1 MKLSTIFAA
10 AAALVLATSC
20 GIFGVGNGTQ
30 TPSGSG
36 QASGAALR
44 NLYTQYKTDG
54 KVDMTNINNILNLAA
69 LSQCIGE
76 LKDAGTV
83 DKSDYI
89 KEFATGLILGSNN
102 LVTQTNSTPVVSGLT
117 NLAGINLSSVT
128 TAAAGLL
135 ANGITTANAQAQ
147 QAAAEQA
154 AAQQAAT
161 QQAAAATQ
169 QAAAQTQTA
178 TASTVSAITN
188 AVNTVGAATTEVT
201 QAVSTLSSIFSLFG
215 GK

>member
-1 MKLSTIFAA
+1 MKLNAILAA
-10 AAALVLATSC
+10 AAALLLATSC
-20 GIFGVGNGTQ
+20 GIFGAGNGTQ
-30 TPSGSG
+30 TPTGSG

-54 KVDMTNINNILNLAA
+54 KIDMTNINNILNLAA

-76 LKDAGTV
+76 LKDAGKV
-83 DKSDYI
+83 DKSEYV

-102 LVTQTNSTPVVSGLT
+102 LVNQTNSTPVVGGLT

-135 ANGITTANAQAQ
+135 ANGITTANAAAQ
-147 QAAAEQA
+147 QAAA
-154 AAQQAAT
+154 

-169 QAAAQTQTA
+169 QAATA
-178 TASTVSAITN
+178 TTNTASAITN
-188 AVNTVGAATTEVT
+188 AISTVGAATNEVT
-201 QAVSTLSSIFSLFG
+201 QAVSTLSTIFNLF
-215 GK
+215 K

>member
-1 MKLSTIFAA
+1 MKLNAILAA
-10 AAALVLATSC
+10 AVALLLATSC
-20 GIFGVGNGTQ
+20 GIFGAGNGTQ
-30 TPSGSG
+30 TPTGSG

-54 KVDMTNINNILNLAA
+54 KIDMTNINNILNLAA

-76 LKDAGTV
+76 LKDAGKV
-83 DKSDYI
+83 DKSEYV

-102 LVTQTNSTPVVSGLT
+102 LVNQTNSTPVVGGLT

-135 ANGITTANAQAQ
+135 ANGITTANAAAQ
-147 QAAAEQA
+147 QAAT
-154 AAQQAAT
+154 QQAAT

-169 QAAAQTQTA
+169 QAATA
-178 TASTVSAITN
+178 TTNTASAITN
-188 AVNTVGAATTEVT
+188 AISTVGAATNEVT
-201 QAVSTLSSIFSLFG
+201 QAVSTLSTIFNLF
-215 GK
+215 K

>member
-1 MKLSTIFAA
+1 MKLNAILAA
-10 AAALVLATSC
+10 AAALLLATSC
-20 GIFGVGNGTQ
+20 GIFGAGNGTQ
-30 TPSGSG
+30 TPTGSG

-54 KVDMTNINNILNLAA
+54 KIDMTNINNILNLAA

-76 LKDAGTV
+76 LKDAGKV
-83 DKSDYI
+83 DKSEYV

-102 LVTQTNSTPVVSGLT
+102 LVNQTNSTPVVGGLT

-135 ANGITTANAQAQ
+135 ANGITTANAAAQ
-147 QAAAEQA
+147 QAAAQQA

-169 QAAAQTQTA
+169 QAATA
-178 TASTVSAITN
+178 TTNTASAISN
-188 AVNTVGAATTEVT
+188 AITTVGAATNEVT
-201 QAVSTLSSIFSLFG
+201 QAVSTLSTIFNLF
-215 GK
+215 K

>member
-1 MKLSTIFAA
+1 MKLNAILAA
-10 AAALVLATSC
+10 AAALLLATSC
-20 GIFGVGNGTQ
+20 GIFGAGNGTQ
-30 TPSGSG
+30 TPTGSG

-54 KVDMTNINNILNLAA
+54 KIDMTNINNILNLAA

-76 LKDAGTV
+76 LKDAGKV
-83 DKSDYI
+83 DKSEYV

-102 LVTQTNSTPVVSGLT
+102 LVNQTNSTPVVGGLT

-135 ANGITTANAQAQ
+135 ANGITTANAAAQ
-147 QAAAEQA
+147 QAAAQQA

-169 QAAAQTQTA
+169 QAATA
-178 TASTVSAITN
+178 TANTASAITN
-188 AVNTVGAATTEVT
+188 AISTVGAATNEVT
-201 QAVSTLSSIFSLFG
+201 QAVSTLSTIFNLF
-215 GK
+215 K

>member
-20 GIFGVGNGTQ
+20 GIFGVGNSTQ

-54 KVDMTNINNILNLAA
+54 KIDMTNINNILNLAA

-89 KEFATGLILGSNN
+89 KDFATGLILGSNN
-102 LVTQTNSTPVVSGLT
+102 LVNQNNSTSVVGGLA

-135 ANGITTANAQAQ
+135 ANGITTANAAAQ
-147 QAAAEQA
+147 QAAAEQS
-154 AAQQAAT
+154 AAQQAAA

-169 QAAAQTQTA
+169 QAATTTTNAA
-178 TASTVSAITN
+178 NAITN
-188 AVNTVGAATTEVT
+188 AITTVSSATNEVSQAVNTL
-201 QAVSTLSSIFSLFG
+201 STIFSLFAN
-215 GK
+215 K

>member
-1 MKLSTIFAA
+1 MKLNAILAA
-10 AAALVLATSC
+10 AAALLLATSC
-20 GIFGVGNGTQ
+20 GIFGAGNGTQ
-30 TPSGSG
+30 TPTGSG

-54 KVDMTNINNILNLAA
+54 KIDMTNINNILNLAA

-76 LKDAGTV
+76 LKDAGKV
-83 DKSDYI
+83 DKSEYV

-102 LVTQTNSTPVVSGLT
+102 LVNQTNSTPVVGGLT

-135 ANGITTANAQAQ
+135 ANGITTANAAAQ
-147 QAAAEQA
+147 QA
-154 AAQQAAT
+154 AAQQAAAQQAAA

-169 QAAAQTQTA
+169 QAASATTNTA
-178 TASTVSAITN
+178 SAITN
-188 AVNTVGAATTEVT
+188 AISTVGAATNEVT
-201 QAVSTLSSIFSLFG
+201 QAVSTLSTIFNLF
-215 GK
+215 K

>member
-1 MKLSTIFAA
+1 MKLNAILAA
-10 AAALVLATSC
+10 AAALLLATSC
-20 GIFGVGNGTQ
+20 GIFGAGNGTQ
-30 TPSGSG
+30 TPTGSG

-54 KVDMTNINNILNLAA
+54 KIDMTNINNILNLAA

-76 LKDAGTV
+76 LKDAGKV
-83 DKSDYI
+83 DKSEYV

-102 LVTQTNSTPVVSGLT
+102 LINQTNSTPVVGGLT

-135 ANGITTANAQAQ
+135 ANGITTANAAAQ
-147 QAAAEQA
+147 QA

-161 QQAAAATQ
+161 QQAAAQQAAAATQ
-169 QAAAQTQTA
+169 QAATA
-178 TASTVSAITN
+178 TTNTASAISN
-188 AVNTVGAATTEVT
+188 AITTVGAATNEVT
-201 QAVSTLSSIFSLFG
+201 QAVSTLSTIFNLF
-215 GK
+215 K

>member
-1 MKLSTIFAA
+1 MKLNAILAA
-10 AAALVLATSC
+10 AAALLLATSC
-20 GIFGVGNGTQ
+20 GIFGAGNGTQ
-30 TPSGSG
+30 TPTGSG

-44 NLYTQYKTDG
+44 NLYTQYKADG

-76 LKDAGTV
+76 LKDAGKV
-83 DKSDYI
+83 DKSEYV

-102 LVTQTNSTPVVSGLT
+102 LVNQNNSTPVVGGLT

-135 ANGITTANAQAQ
+135 ANGITTANAAAQ
-147 QAAAEQA
+147 QA
-154 AAQQAAT
+154 AAQQAAA

-169 QAAAQTQTA
+169 QAATA
-178 TASTVSAITN
+178 TTNTASAITN
-188 AVNTVGAATTEVT
+188 AITTVGAATNEVT
-201 QAVSTLSSIFSLFG
+201 QAVSTLSTIFNLF
-215 GK
+215 K

>member
-20 GIFGVGNGTQ
+20 GIFGVGNSTQ

-54 KVDMTNINNILNLAA
+54 KIDMTNINNILNLAA

-89 KEFATGLILGSNN
+89 KDFATGLILGSNN
-102 LVTQTNSTPVVSGLT
+102 LVNQNNSTSVVGGLA

-135 ANGITTANAQAQ
+135 ANGITTANAAAQ

-154 AAQQAAT
+154 AAQQAAA

-169 QAAAQTQTA
+169 QAATTTTNAA
-178 TASTVSAITN
+178 NAITN
-188 AVNTVGAATTEVT
+188 AITTVSSATNEVSQAVNTL
-201 QAVSTLSSIFSLFG
+201 STIFSLFAN
-215 GK
+215 K

>member
-1 MKLSTIFAA
+1 MKLNAILAA
-10 AAALVLATSC
+10 AAALLLATSC
-20 GIFGVGNGTQ
+20 GIFGAGNGTQ
-30 TPSGSG
+30 TPTGSG

-54 KVDMTNINNILNLAA
+54 KIDMTNINNILNLAA

-76 LKDAGTV
+76 LKDAGKV
-83 DKSDYI
+83 DKSEYV

-102 LVTQTNSTPVVSGLT
+102 LVNQTNSTPVVGGLT

-135 ANGITTANAQAQ
+135 ANGITTANAAAQ
-147 QAAAEQA
+147 QA
-154 AAQQAAT
+154 AAQQAAAQQAAA

-169 QAAAQTQTA
+169 QAATA
-178 TASTVSAITN
+178 TTNTASAISN
-188 AVNTVGAATTEVT
+188 AITTVGAATNEVT
-201 QAVSTLSSIFSLFG
+201 QAVSTLSTIFNLF
-215 GK
+215 K

>member
-1 MKLSTIFAA
+1 MKLNAILAA
-10 AAALVLATSC
+10 AAALLLATSC
-20 GIFGVGNGTQ
+20 GIFGAGNGTQ
-30 TPSGSG
+30 TPTGSG

-54 KVDMTNINNILNLAA
+54 KIDMTNINNILNLAA

-76 LKDAGTV
+76 LKDAGKV
-83 DKSDYI
+83 DKSEYV

-102 LVTQTNSTPVVSGLT
+102 LVNQTNSTPVVGGLT

-135 ANGITTANAQAQ
+135 ANGITTANAAAQ
-147 QAAAEQA
+147 QAAAQQA

-169 QAAAQTQTA
+169 QAATA
-178 TASTVSAITN
+178 TTNTASAITN
-188 AVNTVGAATTEVT
+188 AISTVGAATNEVT
-201 QAVSTLSSIFSLFG
+201 QAVSTLSTIFNLF
-215 GK
+215 K

>member
-1 MKLSTIFAA
+1 MKLNAILAA
-10 AAALVLATSC
+10 AAALLLATSC
-20 GIFGVGNGTQ
+20 GIFGAGNGTQ
-30 TPSGSG
+30 TPTGSG

-54 KVDMTNINNILNLAA
+54 KIDMTNINNILNLAA

-76 LKDAGTV
+76 LKDAGKV
-83 DKSDYI
+83 DKSEYV

-102 LVTQTNSTPVVSGLT
+102 LVNQTNSTPVVGGLT

-135 ANGITTANAQAQ
+135 ANGITTANAAAQ
-147 QAAAEQA
+147 QA

-161 QQAAAATQ
+161 QQAAAQQAAAATQ
-169 QAAAQTQTA
+169 QAATA
-178 TASTVSAITN
+178 TTNTASAISN
-188 AVNTVGAATTEVT
+188 AITTVGAATNEVT
-201 QAVSTLSSIFSLFG
+201 QAVSTLSTIFNLF
-215 GK
+215 K

>member
-1 MKLSTIFAA
+1 MKLNAILAA
-10 AAALVLATSC
+10 AAALLLATSC
-20 GIFGVGNGTQ
+20 GIFGAGNGTQ
-30 TPSGSG
+30 TPTGSG

-54 KVDMTNINNILNLAA
+54 KIDMTNINNILNLAA

-76 LKDAGTV
+76 LKDAGKV
-83 DKSDYI
+83 DKSEYV

-102 LVTQTNSTPVVSGLT
+102 LVNQTNSTPVVGGLT

-135 ANGITTANAQAQ
+135 ANGITTANAAAQ
-147 QAAAEQA
+147 QAAAQQA
-154 AAQQAAT
+154 ATQQAAT

-169 QAAAQTQTA
+169 QAATA
-178 TASTVSAITN
+178 TANTASAITN
-188 AVNTVGAATTEVT
+188 AISTVGAATNEVT
-201 QAVSTLSSIFSLFG
+201 QAVSTLSTIFNLF
-215 GK
+215 K

>member
-1 MKLSTIFAA
+1 MKLNAILAA
-10 AAALVLATSC
+10 AAALLLATSC
-20 GIFGVGNGTQ
+20 GIFGAGNGTQ
-30 TPSGSG
+30 TPTGSG

-54 KVDMTNINNILNLAA
+54 KIDMTNINNILNLAA

-76 LKDAGTV
+76 LKDAGKV
-83 DKSDYI
+83 DKSEYV

-102 LVTQTNSTPVVSGLT
+102 LVNQTNSTPVVGGLT

-135 ANGITTANAQAQ
+135 ANGITTANAAAQ
-147 QAAAEQA
+147 QA
-154 AAQQAAT
+154 AAQQAAA

-169 QAAAQTQTA
+169 QAATA
-178 TASTVSAITN
+178 TTNTASAITN
-188 AVNTVGAATTEVT
+188 AISTVGAATNEVT
-201 QAVSTLSSIFSLFG
+201 QAVSTLSTIFNLF
-215 GK
+215 K

>member
-1 MKLSTIFAA
+1 MKLNAILAA
-10 AAALVLATSC
+10 AAALLLATSC
-20 GIFGVGNGTQ
+20 GIFGAGNGTQ
-30 TPSGSG
+30 TPTGSG

-54 KVDMTNINNILNLAA
+54 KIDMTNINNILNLAA

-76 LKDAGTV
+76 LKDAGKV
-83 DKSDYI
+83 DKSEYV

-102 LVTQTNSTPVVSGLT
+102 LVNQTNSTPVVSGLT

-135 ANGITTANAQAQ
+135 ANGITTANAAAQ
-147 QAAAEQA
+147 QA
-154 AAQQAAT
+154 AAQQAAAQQAAA

-169 QAAAQTQTA
+169 QAATA
-178 TASTVSAITN
+178 TTNTASAITN
-188 AVNTVGAATTEVT
+188 AISTVGAATNEVT
-201 QAVSTLSSIFSLFG
+201 QAVSTLSTIFNLF
-215 GK
+215 K

>member
-20 GIFGVGNGTQ
+20 GIFGVGNSTQ

-54 KVDMTNINNILNLAA
+54 KIDMTNINNILNLAA

-89 KEFATGLILGSNN
+89 KDFATGRAPYALCNARGGS
-102 LVTQTNSTPVVSGLT
+102 G
-117 NLAGINLSSVT
+117 G
-128 TAAAGLL
+128 G
-135 ANGITTANAQAQ
+135 NGGNR
-147 QAAAEQA
+147 
-154 AAQQAAT
+154 
-161 QQAAAATQ
+161 
-169 QAAAQTQTA
+169 
-178 TASTVSAITN
+178 
-188 AVNTVGAATTEVT
+188 
-201 QAVSTLSSIFSLFG
+201 FG
-215 GK
+215 GMLQFIHCFLAFCVFAREAVAHRMDRHVL

>member
-1 MKLSTIFAA
+1 MKLNAILAA
-10 AAALVLATSC
+10 AAALLLATSC
-20 GIFGVGNGTQ
+20 GIFGAGNGTQ
-30 TPSGSG
+30 TPTGSG

-54 KVDMTNINNILNLAA
+54 KIDMTNINNILNLAA

-76 LKDAGTV
+76 LKDAGKV
-83 DKSDYI
+83 DKSEYV

-102 LVTQTNSTPVVSGLT
+102 LVNQTNSTPVVGGLT

-135 ANGITTANAQAQ
+135 ANGITTANAAAQ
-147 QAAAEQA
+147 QA
-154 AAQQAAT
+154 AAQQAAAQQAAA

-169 QAAAQTQTA
+169 QAATA
-178 TASTVSAITN
+178 TTNTASAITN
-188 AVNTVGAATTEVT
+188 AISTVGAATNEVT
-201 QAVSTLSSIFSLFG
+201 QAVSTLSTIFNLF
-215 GK
+215 K

>member
-1 MKLSTIFAA
+1 MKLNAILAA
-10 AAALVLATSC
+10 AVALLLATSC
-20 GIFGVGNGTQ
+20 GIFGAGNGTQ
-30 TPSGSG
+30 TPTGSG

-54 KVDMTNINNILNLAA
+54 KIDMTNINNILNLAA

-76 LKDAGTV
+76 LKDAGKV
-83 DKSDYI
+83 DKSEYV

-102 LVTQTNSTPVVSGLT
+102 LVNQTNSTPVVGGLT

-135 ANGITTANAQAQ
+135 ANGITTANAATQ
-147 QAAAEQA
+147 QA

-169 QAAAQTQTA
+169 QAATA
-178 TASTVSAITN
+178 TTNTASAITN
-188 AVNTVGAATTEVT
+188 AISTVGAATNEVT
-201 QAVSTLSSIFSLFG
+201 QAVSTLSTIFNLF
-215 GK
+215 K

>member
-1 MKLSTIFAA
+1 MKLNAILAA
-10 AAALVLATSC
+10 AAALLLATSC
-20 GIFGVGNGTQ
+20 GIFGAGNGTQ
-30 TPSGSG
+30 TPTGSG

-54 KVDMTNINNILNLAA
+54 KIDMTNINNILNLAA

-76 LKDAGTV
+76 LKDAGKV
-83 DKSDYI
+83 DKSEYV

-102 LVTQTNSTPVVSGLT
+102 LVNQTNSTPVVGGLT

-135 ANGITTANAQAQ
+135 ANGITTANAAAQ
-147 QAAAEQA
+147 QA

-161 QQAAAATQ
+161 QQAAAQQAAAATQ
-169 QAAAQTQTA
+169 QAATA
-178 TASTVSAITN
+178 TTNTASAITN
-188 AVNTVGAATTEVT
+188 AISTVGAATNEVT
-201 QAVSTLSSIFSLFG
+201 QAVSTLSTIFNLF
-215 GK
+215 K